1 MFPEPAPA
9 LREAD
14 PAPPRD
20 RSPRPQR
27 PLRVAKPVAA
37 PVPFGPVVERAER
50 SKFEATMMRAPEL
63 PPLAAKVLVL
73 LLRYYGG
80 REGAFPSYTTI
91 GKDVGCS
98 RRWAIA
104 QVRCLTRLGIVEVQE
119 RRGRLGNGGYT
130 NLFVFHWPERS
141 GGYRTGQGG
150 EG

>member
-1 MFPEPAPA
+1 MSPRGGALVAFPEPASA
-9 LREAD
+9 RSLRRRL
-14 PAPPRD
+14 PR
-20 RSPRPQR
+20 
-27 PLRVAKPVAA
+27 AGKPEAA

-63 PPLAAKVLVL
+63 PPLAAKVLV